1 LFLEGVIT
9 GPQYVAG
16 ELYLV
21 TLAKYR
27 AAILAPGGLR
37 SRGERRA
44 QKERREEEDV
54 LMVERFE
61 AVLKALGPLVRDV
74 ERILCE
80 HQGSVTV
87 EAYRAS
93 LDVLRGVYGL

>member
-1 LFLEGVIT
+1 LDGVIT

-37 SRGERRA
+37 SRGEGYAGRRMELDEDHDA
-44 QKERREEEDV
+44 DLIERV
-54 LMVERFE
+54 AALMRIMRRTRRPLE
-61 AVLKALGPLVRDV
+61 AVLCDEIRPDDP
-74 ERILCE
+74 
-80 HQGSVTV
+80 HM
-87 EAYRAS
+87 YRAGLS
-93 LDVLRGVYGL
+93 ILVGVYGL